1 MDEPNVMVKNQ
12 GTYFLL
18 AVVVL
23 GVLGLIWFAEGG
35 TFSWITQR
43 GSLPAIQYYAEVA
56 VPAQVQ
62 SLWAL
67 NNVSHGAS
75 RSDDRVMVANTHSL
89 FFLGSLDNQPETLL
103 EIDWLTGQVETNYQV
118 SARIDTIG
126 SNDQFIYAGVNSS
139 TRIVDDSATAGVAQV
154 IAYEIGSGNQAWF
167 RPIRGASRISSIHTF
182 GNRVSVVSVVATGD
196 DHYQLLDA
204 DTGRDVYTDNQD
216 YPVLYENGTFY
227 YLNTNNSPPERLW
240 AINIQTG
247 NLLWEQMFSSRT
259 FDYGTVHFRPL
270 LEKEVIVGLTGYG
283 SGHLFG
289 IDSRT
294 GTLLWQTDDSSYGNV
309 AASNGVAYF
318 LTVKAELKAVD
329 VQTGKTLAT
338 VTFKPT
344 TPQEK
349 LEFGRVYSVAAS
361 DDIVVV
367 YLGDS
372 WQLFAFRFSR

>member
-1 MDEPNVMVKNQ
+1 MVKNQ
-12 GTYFLL
+12 WTPFLL
-18 AVVVL
+18 GVAVFVI
-23 GVLGLIWFAEGG
+23 LGLIWFAQGG
-35 TFSWITQR
+35 SLSWMTQR
-43 GSLPAIQYYAEVA
+43 GSLPAVQYYAEVA
-56 VPAQVQ
+56 IPAQVQ
-62 SLWAL
+62 SLWTL

-75 RSDDRVMVANTHSL
+75 RSDDSVMVANNQSL
-89 FFLGSLDNQPETLL
+89 FFLGGLENQPETLL
-103 EIDWLTGQVETNYQV
+103 EIDWLTGQVKTNYQV
-118 SARIDTIG
+118 NARIDTIG
-126 SNDQFIYAGVNSS
+126 GNDQFIYAGVNSS
-139 TRIVDDSATAGVAQV
+139 TRMVDDNATAGVAQV

-182 GNRVSVVSVVATGD
+182 GNRVSVVSFVATGD
-196 DHYQLLDA
+196 DRYQLLDA
-204 DTGRDVYTDNQD
+204 DTGRVVYTNDQD
-216 YPVLYENGTFY
+216 YPVFYENGTFY
-227 YLNTNNSPPERLW
+227 YLNTDNSPPERLW

-259 FDYGTVHFRPL
+259 FDYGTVHFHPL
-270 LEKEVIVGLTGYG
+270 LEREVIVGLTGYG

-309 AASNGVAYF
+309 AVSNGVAYF

-338 VTFKPT
+338 VIFKPT

-349 LEFGRVYSVAAS
+349 LEFGRVYNVAVS

>member
-1 MDEPNVMVKNQ
+1 MVKNQ